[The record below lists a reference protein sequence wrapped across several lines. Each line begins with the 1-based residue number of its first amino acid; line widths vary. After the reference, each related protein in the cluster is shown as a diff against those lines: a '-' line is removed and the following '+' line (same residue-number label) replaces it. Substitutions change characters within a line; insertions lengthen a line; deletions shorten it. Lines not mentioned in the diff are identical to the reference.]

1 MTPESMDSL
10 FQALGHA
17 ARRRMLD
24 IVKASPG
31 CSVNDV
37 ADQFPI
43 SRIAVMKH
51 LRVLEE
57 AGLLRS
63 EKHGRTRQLRFNA
76 APIQM
81 IYDRWKTEF
90 SRYWASRLTRI
101 KYAVEDHNSED
112 QDQSQSGDPS
122 DGGH

>member
-1 MTPESMDSL
+1 MTPESMDSI

-37 ADQFPI
+37 ADHFQI

-63 EKHGRTRQLRFNA
+63 EKQGRTRRLYFNA

-81 IYDRWKTEF
+81 IYDRWTTEF
-90 SRYWASRLTRI
+90 SRYRASRLTRI
-101 KYAVEDHNSED
+101 K
-112 QDQSQSGDPS
+112 
-122 DGGH
+122 

>member
-1 MTPESMDSL
+1 MDAL

-37 ADQFPI
+37 ADHFPI

-57 AGLLRS
+57 AGLLHS

-81 IYDRWKTEF
+81 IYDRWTTEF

-101 KYAVEDHNSED
+101 KYAVEDQTETPAADQQSED
-112 QDQSQSGDPS
+112 AGD
-122 DGGH
+122 DRD

>member
-1 MTPESMDSL
+1 MDSI

-37 ADQFPI
+37 ADHFQI

-51 LRVLEE
+51 LRVLEQ

-63 EKHGRTRQLRFNA
+63 EKEGRTRRLFFNA

-81 IYDRWKTEF
+81 IYDRWTTEF
-90 SRYWASRLTRI
+90 SRHWASRVTRI
-101 KYAVEDHNSED
+101 KYAVEDRT
-112 QDQSQSGDPS
+112 GDNANEP
-122 DGGH
+122 D